1 MKLFEDEIKYIN
13 INDIQPNKINPNH
26 MPDKTFNKL
35 KMSLKKFGQL
45 NAIIVRKLGNNK
57 FEIVDGEWRF
67 RASKDLGLQ
76 EIQCKV
82 IEATEEEVAKLILAT
97 TIKGKHNLY
106 ETLDIIEKLQKTEDQ
121 ETLNACNLDKMKVE
135 RRIKYHGSKKIKI
148 VRPKDNKRDE
158 KDGANVKPIE
168 DYKRV
173 VVISLE
179 EYNKLKKGD

>member
-1 MKLFEDEIKYIN
+1 MLFENEIKYIN
-13 INDIQPNKINPNH
+13 VDKIQFNNINPNR
-26 MPDKTFNKL
+26 MPSKTMKKL
-35 KMSLKKFGQL
+35 KLSMTKFTLL
-45 NAIIVRKLGNNK
+45 NPIVVREIGKDK
-57 FEIVDGEWRF
+57 FEIIDGEHRLKAA
-67 RASKDLGLQ
+67 RELGWLD
-76 EIQCKV
+76 IQAK
-82 IEATEEEVAKLILAT
+82 IMEATEEEVAKLILAT

-106 ETLDIIEKLQKTEDQ
+106 ETLDIVEKLQKTEDQ
-121 ETLNACNLDKMKVE
+121 ETLNACNLDKMKIE
-135 RRIKYHGSKKIKI
+135 RRVKYHGSKKIKI